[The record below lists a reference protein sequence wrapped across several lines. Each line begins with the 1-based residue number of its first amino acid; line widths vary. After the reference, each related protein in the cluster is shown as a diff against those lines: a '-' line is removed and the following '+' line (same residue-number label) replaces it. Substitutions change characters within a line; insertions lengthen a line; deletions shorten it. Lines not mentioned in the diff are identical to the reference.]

1 MDEKQT
7 FASEM
12 YEDLKKHTMF
22 LRKTIIGLVIAIGV
36 LVAAGT
42 ATNLYHIH
50 QWSQFDTVV
59 VDSGEGSGNANYVQ
73 GDNTGGIYNG
83 TDSSASPEGRTEP
96 GDTGEGS

>member
-22 LRKTIIGLVIAIGV
+22 LRKTIIGLVIVIGV
-36 LVAAGT
+36 LVAALT

-50 QWSQFDTVV
+50 
-59 VDSGEGSGNANYVQ
+59 VQ